1 MKPTFRTFSK
11 GLPLAVLLACAS
23 SGVAAEESSQ
33 LERSGIEQDKSVLR
47 ICAAANEAPYSQSN
61 GTGFEN
67 RIAGTVAEAMGRK
80 ADFVWSERPAI
91 YLVRDQLDPKNCDVV
106 IGVDSGDQRVLT
118 TKPYYRAPYVF
129 VERTDSPLNITDWD
143 SPDLTEAGKIAFA
156 PGTPAEIMITKRG
169 LYGKNFNYIK
179 SLTNFK
185 SPRNQYVRIDPS
197 RMVSEVEQG
206 KADLAIAFAP
216 EVARYVKESGGKV
229 KMVVIPDDN
238 TRVDGQRVPF
248 HFNQSMGVRKGDEKL
263 LGELDA
269 ALTKA
274 EPQIHAILEE
284 EGIPLLKPTPS
295 NVTPKS

>member
-1 MKPTFRTFSK
+1 MKPSFHTFSK
-11 GLPLAVLLACAS
+11 GLPLVVLLACAS
-23 SGVAAEESSQ
+23 AGVAAEESSQ

-47 ICAAANEAPYSQSN
+47 VCAAANEAPYSQSN

-67 RIAGTVAEAMGRK
+67 RIADVVAKTMGRR

-106 IGVDSGDQRVLT
+106 IGVDSNDSRVLT

-129 VERTDSPLNITDWD
+129 VERTDSPLDITSWD
-143 SPDLTEAGKIAFA
+143 SPSIKETGKIAFA
-156 PGTPAEIMITKRG
+156 PGTPAEAMITKLD
-169 LYGKNFNYIK
+169 LYGRNFNYIK

-185 SPRNQYVRIDPS
+185 SPRNQYVRIDPA

-206 KADLAIAFAP
+206 KADLAVAFAP

-229 KMVVIPDDN
+229 KMVVIPDNN
-238 TRVDGQRVPF
+238 TRVDGEKVPF

-269 ALTKA
+269 AIGKA